1 MNSKKIKRSSL
12 VGTKQEFAK
21 KNPNVVIVYEFKKK
35 EADVGQRHQ
44 LIISYSENAGAVR
57 AIPE

>member
-1 MNSKKIKRSSL
+1 M
-12 VGTKQEFAK
+12 
-21 KNPNVVIVYEFKKK
+21 FKKK

-57 AIPE
+57 AIKSFEKAKIISSEH